1 MFHGEATGTTSFVT
15 SIVSGLLVMALV
27 VYEVKRPAIGA
38 GTGGLGA

>member
-15 SIVSGLLVMALV
+15 SIISGLLVMALV
-27 VYEVKRPAIGA
+27 VYEVKRPAIGG